1 MTRSKTSLSRIER
14 KLPPLNPKTY
24 SIGSKAEDLVPTAQL
39 QVITGVAEA
48 PVPYPITI
56 DEMKYPGK
64 WPDEADGGTGI
75 PRTPP
80 RRANSDTPDTP
91 DTPLNENQQLIA
103 RASTLLNDM
112 KYAPLSRRE
121 RAARAA
127 HEQAMRQCARLRDP
141 LDW

>member
-1 MTRSKTSLSRIER
+1 MNRDFAR
-14 KLPPLNPKTY
+14 KLRKIARALPPGLVVYEVK
-24 SIGSKAEDLVPTAQL
+24 SIADGTEEGFVVL
-39 QVITGVAEA
+39 TGVPESAA
-48 PVPYPITI
+48 PTPLVV
-56 DEMKYPGK
+56 DEMKYPGV
-64 WPDEADGGTGI
+64 WPDT

-91 DTPLNENQQLIA
+91 DTPFTSLNENQQLIA

-121 RAARAA
+121 RAARAT
-127 HEQAMRQCARLRDP
+127 HEREMRQCARLRDP